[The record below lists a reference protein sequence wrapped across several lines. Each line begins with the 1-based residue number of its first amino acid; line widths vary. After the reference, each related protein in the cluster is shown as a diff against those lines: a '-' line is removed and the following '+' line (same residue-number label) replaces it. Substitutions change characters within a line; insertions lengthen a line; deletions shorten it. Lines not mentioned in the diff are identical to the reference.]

1 MRCIEVILFKLYLA
15 GVMGRGTGENGAVT
29 GAGAGLGICLLCVE
43 LMGLKGRIVVCL
55 ACSGYI

>member
-1 MRCIEVILFKLYLA
+1 
-15 GVMGRGTGENGAVT
+15 MGRGTGENGAVT